1 MGTDAGEAGATEEAA
16 AGPQEDETVRTR
28 HEGSTVVVSDP
39 KEAAAALAAKVSNGT
54 EEPACYSSVAELVR
68 ERPLSSIS
76 VLVLNFRPLP
86 KGILLVT
93 LGRMKVEYPGM
104 QKVAVLDQPLP
115 LPIAEY
121 LTECGVDLLWNGS
134 PDTGDR
140 LASTVDR
147 LTERVQW
154 MAP

>member
-1 MGTDAGEAGATEEAA
+1 M
-16 AGPQEDETVRTR
+16 RTR
-28 HEGSTVVVSDP
+28 HEGSTVVVSDQ
-39 KEAAAALAAKVSNGT
+39 KEAAAALAAKVSHGS

-86 KGILLVT
+86 KGILLAT
-93 LGRMKVEYPGM
+93 LGRMSVEYPGM
-104 QKVAVLDQPLP
+104 QKVAVLDEPLP

-121 LTECGVDLLWNGS
+121 LTSCGVGLLWNGS

-147 LTERVQW
+147 LAECIPWIASATENVQSIGL
-154 MAP
+154 APEEV